1 MNPPADLP
9 TPAPRTV
16 KKAIRLT
23 AYFEA
28 LKGAFVLLAAAG
40 LLSLPTADLYT
51 FALKLVEHAHLN
63 PAAKYPDIFLTAA
76 RNLQNSKFVLI
87 ALGAAAYSTIRFV
100 EAYGLFRERTWAEV
114 LAAVSAAIYLPFE
127 LVEARS
133 SSDNHACA
141 PCSSPMRRS
150 STSWS
155 SRSRA
160 NGRVARRR

>member
-1 MNPPADLP
+1 MNPPPDLP

-63 PAAKYPDIFLTAA
+63 PAAKYPDIFLNAA
-76 RNLQNSKFVLI
+76 KNMENSKLVLI
-87 ALGAAAYSTIRFV
+87 ALGAIAYSTIRFV

-114 LAAVSAAIYLPFE
+114 LAAVSATIYLPFE
-127 LVEARS
+127 LVELVRHPTIM
-133 SSDNHACA
+133 HAA
-141 PCSSPMRRS
+141 LLIANSAVVYIMVFAL
-150 STSWS
+150 
-155 SRSRA
+155 SRKRA
-160 NGRVARRR
+160 NRAAS

>member
-28 LKGAFVLLAAAG
+28 LKGAVVLLAAAG

-76 RNLQNSKFVLI
+76 RNLQNSRFVLI

-114 LAAVSAAIYLPFE
+114 LAAVSAAVYLPFE
-127 LVEARS
+127 LVEVIRHPTIMHGALLIA
-133 SSDNHACA
+133 NAA
-141 PCSSPMRRS
+141 VVYIMVFAL
-150 STSWS
+150 
-155 SRSRA
+155 SRKRASRA
-160 NGRVARRR
+160 AR